1 MWKAVFLLA
10 ISSLAPTLVLGQ
22 GNPALVDKLAA
33 RMFDL
38 DYAAFRD
45 SAAGNLSVE
54 IFYKVFSSGLSY
66 QKWGDKFKADYT
78 VDITVKKKGKQ
89 ITGSSNDGSLI
100 ADDYKMSK
108 SKDDFVINRIVF
120 SLPPDNYELVA
131 RLSDPNS
138 GEAHE
143 PVKIDM
149 PLRSLGDE
157 IPGLST
163 LEFAREA
170 SYSQSDS
177 EFIRH
182 GTRIIPSV
190 SRVYGDEEPDL
201 ILFYEIY
208 NSPEFMGDYLATYQI
223 LNNDKTVSVDSSLF
237 VCSGA
242 VTPRLEMIGVD
253 DLLPGEYDIVANI
266 SSPGGKLHLKTRDH
280 FKIGWSVL
288 GLVKNDF
295 KTALEQLRY
304 IATPE
309 QMKKLADAPVED
321 RIRLWD
327 EYWRSKDPTPGTPE
341 NELKDE
347 YYKRLRYSDINFGNF
362 GRNGWKTDM
371 GMVYVTYGPP
381 DEIERHPFDLDAKPY
396 QIWYYYGL
404 KRIFRFV
411 DINGYGEYELLY
423 PYDGDPR
430 KIR

>member
-1 MWKAVFLLA
+1 MA
-10 ISSLAPTLVLGQ
+10 IISLAPSLVLSQ

-33 RMFDL
+33 RPFDL

-45 SAAGNLSVE
+45 SATGNLSVE

-78 VDITVKKKGKQ
+78 VDITVNKKGKQ

-108 SKDDFVINRIVF
+108 SKDDFVINKIVF
-120 SLPPDNYELVA
+120 SLAPDNYQLVA

-138 GEAHE
+138 GEALE

-149 PLRSLGDE
+149 PLKSLGDE

-177 EFIRH
+177 EFIK
-182 GTRIIPSV
+182 GGMRIIPSV
-190 SRVYGDEEPDL
+190 SRVYGDEEPNL
-201 ILFYEIY
+201 ILYYEIY
-208 NSPEFMGDYLATYQI
+208 NRPEFAGDYFATYQI
-223 LNNDKTVSVDSSLF
+223 LNNDKTVSWDSSLF
-237 VCSGA
+237 VCSGPA
-242 VTPRLEMIGVD
+242 TPRIETIRVD
-253 DLLPGEYDIVANI
+253 DLLPGEYDVVANI
-266 SSPGGKLHLKTRDH
+266 SSPGGKLHLKTRDQ
-280 FKIGWSVL
+280 FKIGWSVM

-304 IATPE
+304 IATPD

-327 EYWRSKDPTPGTPE
+327 EYWKSKDPTPSTPE

-371 GMVYVTYGPP
+371 GMIYVTYGPP
-381 DEIERHPFDLDAKPY
+381 DEIERHPFDLDSKPY
-396 QIWYYYGL
+396 QIWNYYHSNGL
-404 KRIFRFV
+404 QRIFRFV
-411 DINGYGEYELLY
+411 DVYGYGEYELMY